1 METRRATVAV
11 IGAGV
16 SGLSVAH
23 WLNKRQVNVVVLEK
37 ESTVGGTMKTVRESG
52 FVVETGPNNAL
63 ETTPLF
69 KELIADCGLQGQFIY
84 ANPVGEKRYILR
96 EGRLI
101 ALPLSP
107 AAFIASRLFSASAKL
122 RLLKEPFIGRAEN
135 EESVA
140 EFVVRRL
147 GREFRDYAVDPF
159 VAGIFAGQAEAL
171 SVRAAFPRLY
181 ALEEKYGGL
190 VKGTIGGRRE
200 RK

>member
-1 METRRATVAV
+1 
-11 IGAGV
+11 
-16 SGLSVAH
+16 
-23 WLNKRQVNVVVLEK
+23 
-37 ESTVGGTMKTVRESG
+37 
-52 FVVETGPNNAL
+52 
-63 ETTPLF
+63 
-69 KELIADCGLQGQFIY
+69 
-84 ANPVGEKRYILR
+84 
-96 EGRLI
+96 
-101 ALPLSP
+101 
-107 AAFIASRLFSASAKL
+107 
-122 RLLKEPFIGRAEN
+122 LLKEPFIGRAEN

-147 GREFRDYAVDPF
+147 GREFLDYAVDPF